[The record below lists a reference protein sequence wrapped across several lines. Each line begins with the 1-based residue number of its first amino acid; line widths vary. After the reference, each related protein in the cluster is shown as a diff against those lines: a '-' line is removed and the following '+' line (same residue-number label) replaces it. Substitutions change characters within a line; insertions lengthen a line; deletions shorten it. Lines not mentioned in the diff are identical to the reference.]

1 MYGGVQDDGNQD
13 GQDTEEEAEATSS
26 EGSIITSRQM
36 AGVEWGRPLAIG
48 WSGHMG
54 INYQRAK
61 CINERG
67 KTLLKVR

>member
-1 MYGGVQDDGNQD
+1 M
-13 GQDTEEEAEATSS
+13 TSS
-26 EGSIITSRQM
+26 EGNVITSRQM

-54 INYQRAK
+54 VNYQRAK

-67 KTLLKVR
+67 KTLLKVCSLAHVGMFHEPQHNFVSAT